1 MNELLEFSRGP
12 MFRLCFAL
20 MVLGSVR
27 LIIMVVT
34 DTMRMNRL
42 AKKAGNGE
50 VECAAETM
58 KWILPLRLFNTSGYF
73 FSGVSFLFHAGILI
87 VPLFLLE
94 HIILVKRAIG
104 FGWPPLP
111 GIAADALTL
120 AVIFSGLILAGFRI
134 LSATGR
140 RISRLSHYLS
150 TALVVAVFATGFLAA
165 SPHNPVSYET
175 GMIAHSV
182 LGNLLMAAI
191 PFTRLSHAI
200 LSPFARF
207 VTLAGWRF
215 PSIAG
220 HTVEEAHDNA
230 DS

>member
-27 LIIMVVT
+27 LIIMVVA
-34 DTMRMNRL
+34 DTMSMNRL
-42 AKKAGNGE
+42 ANTAGNGE

-58 KWILPLRLFNTSGYF
+58 KWILPLRLFNTPRYL
-73 FSGVSFLFHAGILI
+73 FSAVSFLFHAGILI

-120 AVIFSGLILAGFRI
+120 AVIISGMILMGFRI

-140 RISRLSHYLS
+140 RVSRLSHHLS
-150 TALVVAVFATGFLAA
+150 TSLVVAVFATGFLSA
-165 SPHNPVSYET
+165 SAYNPVSYET
-175 GMIAHSV
+175 VMIAHSM

-191 PFTRLSHAI
+191 PFTRFSHVI
-200 LSPFARF
+200 LFPFARF

-220 HTVEEAHDNA
+220 HTVKEAHDNA